1 MRRPFFRGSRADREK
16 VPPVGLDQ
24 SDDAQIDAD
33 LPYTPGS
40 ARSALSHPEFRS
52 VWIGTFASNIG
63 TWMQNIALG
72 VFAFQ
77 LTHSATYVALLGFAQ
92 LGPLF
97 LLSIV
102 GGALADV
109 VDRRRLLIACQ
120 IEQLVFSLALAW
132 AASRPHPSESL
143 VFVCV
148 LAVGIGNALNAPA
161 FTAVLPVL
169 VPRRDLPGAVS
180 LQSVQMNLSR
190 VIGPAVGGLLLPFV
204 AAWGIFTINAATYGF
219 AILVIAKVALP
230 PVATG
235 AASHRD
241 SGATRLLGGL
251 AVARRDPM
259 VRYCL
264 VTIAGIS
271 FFCLPFIGLM
281 PVVAARDLHID
292 PAGALYGGLY
302 ALFGLGAALGAIS
315 VGTVFVHTPRTLLI
329 RIGLVG
335 FGLLLAVF
343 GLVDQIGVAY
353 PVALLVGYAYFVTV
367 TSLSTALQAHIGDE
381 VRGRVMALWIM
392 GFGGTVP
399 IGLLV
404 GGSLASATSVRAV
417 ILGGAVIALAIGVLA
432 WLWAPRGR
440 GGPGPLTV
448 SRPEVLMTTRRS
460 GPGWSPA
467 RRAYAGRNT
476 AVPRRHA
483 VRRYGRLA
491 DDG

>member
-1 MRRPFFRGSRADREK
+1 MRRPRFQRSRADQET
-16 VPPVGLDQ
+16 VPPIGLDQ
-24 SDDAQIDAD
+24 ADDAQIDAD

-40 ARSALSHPEFRS
+40 ARSALSHPSFRS
-52 VWIGTFASNIG
+52 VWLGTFASNVG
-63 TWMQNIALG
+63 TWMQNVALG

-109 VDRRRLLIACQ
+109 FDRRRLLIACQ
-120 IEQLVFSLALAW
+120 IEQFGFSLALAL
-132 AASRPHPSESL
+132 AASRAHPSTAL
-143 VFVCV
+143 VFACV

-161 FTAVLPVL
+161 FTAILPML
-169 VPRRDLPGAVS
+169 VPRPDLPGAVS

-219 AILVIAKVALP
+219 AILVIARASLP
-230 PVATG
+230 RPDEGTG
-235 AASHRD
+235 IPKSDAGMS
-241 SGATRLLGGL
+241 RLLGGMS
-251 AVARRDPM
+251 VARHDPL

-264 VTIAGIS
+264 VTICSIS

-281 PVVAARDLHID
+281 PVVAAQDLHIN
-292 PAGALYGGLY
+292 PAGAVYGGLY
-302 ALFGLGAALGAIS
+302 AFFGLGAALGAIS
-315 VGTVFVHTPRTLLI
+315 VGTVFVAVPRTVLI
-329 RIGLVG
+329 RFGLLGFGCFLAAFGLIGDIWAAYPLVLLVG
-335 FGLLLAVF
+335 F
-343 GLVDQIGVAY
+343 
-353 PVALLVGYAYFVTV
+353 AYFVTV

-404 GGSLASATSVRAV
+404 GGALASATSVRAV
-417 ILGGAVIALAIGVLA
+417 VVGGAVIALFIGILA
-432 WLWAPRGR
+432 WVRAPAAEV
-440 GGPGPLTV
+440 GGIATG
-448 SRPEVLMTTRRS
+448 
-460 GPGWSPA
+460 
-467 RRAYAGRNT
+467 
-476 AVPRRHA
+476 
-483 VRRYGRLA
+483 
-491 DDG
+491 

>member
-1 MRRPFFRGSRADREK
+1 MSGPASRWPAFRRSRADQEIA
-16 VPPVGLDQ
+16 PPLGIDQ
-24 SDDAQIDAD
+24 ADDAQIDGD
-33 LPYTPGS
+33 LPYTPGT
-40 ARSALSHPEFRS
+40 ARSALSHPAFRS
-52 VWIGTFASNIG
+52 VWMGTFASNIG
-63 TWMQNIALG
+63 TWMQNVALG

-132 AASRPHPSESL
+132 AASRTHPSEAL

-161 FTAVLPVL
+161 FTAILPIL
-169 VPRRDLPGAVS
+169 VPKRDMPGAVS

-190 VIGPAVGGLLLPFV
+190 VVGPAVGGVLLPFI

-219 AILVIAKVALP
+219 AIFVIARVTLP
-230 PVATG
+230 KTG
-235 AASHRD
+235 VR
-241 SGATRLLGGL
+241 SGDRSGSGVRRLLGGL
-251 AVARRDPM
+251 AVARDDPL

-264 VTIAGIS
+264 VTIFSVS

-281 PVVAARDLHID
+281 PVVAARDLHIN

-302 ALFGLGAALGAIS
+302 ALFGLGAAFGAIS
-315 VGTVFVHTPRTLLI
+315 VGTVFVSVPRTLLI
-329 RIGLVG
+329 RCGLLG
-335 FGLLLAVF
+335 FGAALVVF
-343 GLVDQIGVAY
+343 GLVGEIWIAY
-353 PVALLVGYAYFVTV
+353 PVVLVVGFAYFVTV
-367 TSLSTALQAHIGDE
+367 TSLSTALQAHIADE

-404 GGSLASATSVRAV
+404 GGSLATATSVRAV
-417 ILGGAVIALAIGVLA
+417 VLGGAVVALAIGAYA
-432 WLWAPRGR
+432 WLHAPSADG
-440 GGPGPLTV
+440 V
-448 SRPEVLMTTRRS
+448 
-460 GPGWSPA
+460 A
-467 RRAYAGRNT
+467 T
-476 AVPRRHA
+476 AH
-483 VRRYGRLA
+483 
-491 DDG
+491 

>member
-1 MRRPFFRGSRADREK
+1 MKRPHFRRNRADQEV

-24 SDDAQIDAD
+24 ADDAQIDAD

-40 ARSALSHPEFRS
+40 ARSALGHPDFRS
-52 VWIGTFASNIG
+52 VWAGTFASNIG
-63 TWMQNIALG
+63 TWMQNVALG

-109 VDRRRLLIACQ
+109 VDRQRLLIGCQ
-120 IEQLVFSLALAW
+120 VEQLVFSLALAW
-132 AASRPHPSESL
+132 AASRPHPSEAL
-143 VFVCV
+143 VFFCV

-161 FTAVLPVL
+161 FTAILPML
-169 VPRRDLPGAVS
+169 VPKPDMPGAVS

-190 VIGPAVGGLLLPFV
+190 VIGPAIGGVLLPFV

-219 AILVIAKVALP
+219 AIFVIARVRLPALSAALP
-230 PVATG
+230 DRSDAGV
-235 AASHRD
+235 R
-241 SGATRLLGGL
+241 RLLGGL
-251 AVARRDPM
+251 AVARHDPL

-264 VTIAGIS
+264 VTIFSIS

-281 PVVAARDLHID
+281 PVVAARDLHIN

-315 VGTVFVHTPRTLLI
+315 VGTVFVAVPRTLLI
-329 RIGLVG
+329 RCGLLG
-335 FGLLLAVF
+335 FGTALAVF
-343 GLVDQIGVAY
+343 GLIGVIWVAY
-353 PVALLVGYAYFVTV
+353 PVVLVVGFTYFVTV
-367 TSLSTALQAHIGDE
+367 TSLSTALQAHIADAM
-381 VRGRVMALWIM
+381 RGRVMALWIM

-404 GGSLASATSVRAV
+404 GGSLATATSVRAV
-417 ILGGAVIALAIGVLA
+417 VLAGSVIALAIGAHA
-432 WLWAPRGR
+432 WMRAPSADG
-440 GGPGPLTV
+440 
-448 SRPEVLMTTRRS
+448 MI
-460 GPGWSPA
+460 A
-467 RRAYAGRNT
+467 AG
-476 AVPRRHA
+476 
-483 VRRYGRLA
+483 
-491 DDG
+491 

>member
-1 MRRPFFRGSRADREK
+1 MSGSASRWPAFRRSRADRE
-16 VPPVGLDQ
+16 VAPPVGLDQ
-24 SDDAQIDAD
+24 ADDAQIDGD
-33 LPYTPGS
+33 LPYTPGT
-40 ARSALSHPEFRS
+40 ARSALSHPAFRS
-52 VWIGTFASNIG
+52 VWMGTFASNIG
-63 TWMQNIALG
+63 TWMQNVALG

-132 AASRPHPSESL
+132 AASRTHPSEAL

-161 FTAVLPVL
+161 FTAILPIL
-169 VPRRDLPGAVS
+169 VPKPDMPGAVS

-190 VIGPAVGGLLLPFV
+190 VVGPAVGGILLPFI

-219 AILVIAKVALP
+219 AIFVIARVTLPKVT
-230 PVATG
+230 V
-235 AASHRD
+235 R
-241 SGATRLLGGL
+241 SGDRSGSGVRRLLGGL
-251 AVARRDPM
+251 AVARADPL

-264 VTIAGIS
+264 VTIFSVS

-281 PVVAARDLHID
+281 PVVAARDLHIN

-315 VGTVFVHTPRTLLI
+315 VGTVFVSVPRTLLI
-329 RIGLVG
+329 RCGLLG
-335 FGLLLAVF
+335 FGAALVVF
-343 GLVDQIGVAY
+343 GLVGEIWIAY
-353 PVALLVGYAYFVTV
+353 PVVLAVGFAYFVTV
-367 TSLSTALQAHIGDE
+367 TSLSTALQAHIADE

-404 GGSLASATSVRAV
+404 GGSLATATSVRAV
-417 ILGGAVIALAIGVLA
+417 VLGGAVVALAIGVYA
-432 WLWAPRGR
+432 WLHAPSADG
-440 GGPGPLTV
+440 V
-448 SRPEVLMTTRRS
+448 
-460 GPGWSPA
+460 A
-467 RRAYAGRNT
+467 T
-476 AVPRRHA
+476 AH
-483 VRRYGRLA
+483 
-491 DDG
+491 

>member
-1 MRRPFFRGSRADREK
+1 VA
-16 VPPVGLDQ
+16 PPARIEQ

-40 ARSALSHPEFRS
+40 ARSALSHRTFRS
-52 VWIGTFASNIG
+52 VWIGTFASNVG

-109 VDRRRLLIACQ
+109 IDRRRLLIACQ
-120 IEQLVFSLALAW
+120 IEQLAFSLALAW
-132 AASRPHPSESL
+132 AASRAHPSTAL
-143 VFVCV
+143 VFVFA

-161 FTAVLPVL
+161 FTAILPTL
-169 VPRRDLPGAVS
+169 VPKRDLPGAVS

-190 VIGPAVGGLLLPFV
+190 VLGPAIGGLLLPVV

-219 AILVIAKVALP
+219 AIYVIARVPLP
-230 PVATG
+230 RRRPG
-235 AASHRD
+235 AVPTADR
-241 SGATRLLGGL
+241 GVRRLLGGL
-251 AVARRDPM
+251 AVARRDPL

-264 VTIAGIS
+264 VTIFSVS

-281 PVVAARDLHID
+281 PVIAARDLHVN
-292 PAGALYGGLY
+292 PAGAVYGGLY

-315 VGTVFVHTPRTLLI
+315 VGTVFVALPRTLLI
-329 RIGLVG
+329 R
-335 FGLLLAVF
+335 FGLLGFGVALAAF
-343 GLVDQIGVAY
+343 ACIGEIWVAY
-353 PVALLVGYAYFVTV
+353 PVVLVVGYAYFVTI
-367 TSLSTALQAHIGDE
+367 TSLSTALQAHIADE

-399 IGLLV
+399 LGLLL
-404 GGSLASATSVRAV
+404 GGAVATATSVRAV
-417 ILGGAVIALAIGVLA
+417 VIAGAAIAVVIG
-432 WLWAPRGR
+432 
-440 GGPGPLTV
+440 
-448 SRPEVLMTTRRS
+448 
-460 GPGWSPA
+460 
-467 RRAYAGRNT
+467 AYAWARAPT
-476 AVPRRHA
+476 ADA
-483 VRRYGRLA
+483 VVA
-491 DDG
+491 TT